1 MFYCNASHHA
11 QKPRDHGSK
20 ASCCMG
26 SYLCGWIV
34 IRVGLDGCVD
44 EQLGGWMA
52 GVGWMAKMGW
62 NWINRSVE
70 ATLVDCV
77 VTC

>member
-1 MFYCNASHHA
+1 
-11 QKPRDHGSK
+11 
-20 ASCCMG
+20 MG

-52 GVGWMAKMGW
+52 GVGWMPKMGW

-77 VTC
+77 VTRRLEGRVESFRFGDKNYLI